1 MPKEESAIW
10 KIGLFKRT
18 EEGSNAVCLDCKEKE
33 RKKSVFSLN
42 KGSTS
47 GLIVHLKS
55 FHSDSEYLNLFKKNS
70 VDEEKGTMEKF
81 VLQSGGKIILNYL
94 AYFLI
99 GGLSSAEKR
108 VISYVCCN
116 LTSFLS
122 LNHKTTRA
130 VFRDKLRDESHY
142 RKTVLPKAYDAVKRK
157 IMLELADSNFLSF
170 TTDIWS
176 GPTESFL
183 SLTVHLIDSK
193 WQKKHFPLCINSF
206 PGSHTGKRISEQHQT

>member
-1 MPKEESAIW
+1 
-10 KIGLFKRT
+10 
-18 EEGSNAVCLDCKEKE
+18 
-33 RKKSVFSLN
+33 
-42 KGSTS
+42 
-47 GLIVHLKS
+47 
-55 FHSDSEYLNLFKKNS
+55 
-70 VDEEKGTMEKF
+70 MEKF

-130 VFRDKLRDESHY
+130 VFRDELRDESHYRFALFFKLIMYYY

-183 SLTVHLIDSK
+183 R
-193 WQKKHFPLCINSF
+193 FF
-206 PGSHTGKRISEQHQT
+206 